1 MKKLINFCKV
11 KGDMFG
17 ESLLQYDTLDI
28 EIVMYFLNLSMPAMS
43 VRTYEIDKVFS
54 LLSKTLTVAEEA
66 FAVLQ
71 FENSMKRWIWLADKE
86 AIKKHTLQNQLQLQ
100 VDNDRENVDSIVDNL
115 DDDNIPAMMYQNNV
129 KKQKDNIY
137 TAGKWT
143 EEGLERYNKFIGIIQ
158 NRRLNAQLFE
168 QRLKAKMIEAISS
181 ESMRKKRKKRE
192 ITVGKTAEPKRKVI
206 VTNILNLSEV

>member
-1 MKKLINFCKV
+1 MKKLINFCKE
-11 KGDMFG
+11 KGDMFR

-86 AIKKHTLQNQLQLQ
+86 AIKNTHTTK
-100 VDNDRENVDSIVDNL
+100 S
-115 DDDNIPAMMYQNNV
+115 
-129 KKQKDNIY
+129 
-137 TAGKWT
+137 T
-143 EEGLERYNKFIGIIQ
+143 
-158 NRRLNAQLFE
+158 
-168 QRLKAKMIEAISS
+168 
-181 ESMRKKRKKRE
+181 
-192 ITVGKTAEPKRKVI
+192 TVT
-206 VTNILNLSEV
+206 S

>member
-1 MKKLINFCKV
+1 MKKLINFCKE
-11 KGDMFG
+11 KGDMFR

>member
-1 MKKLINFCKV
+1 M
-11 KGDMFG
+11 
-17 ESLLQYDTLDI
+17 
-28 EIVMYFLNLSMPAMS
+28 
-43 VRTYEIDKVFS
+43 
-54 LLSKTLTVAEEA
+54 
-66 FAVLQ
+66 
-71 FENSMKRWIWLADKE
+71 
-86 AIKKHTLQNQLQLQ
+86 
-100 VDNDRENVDSIVDNL
+100 DSIVDNL

-129 KKQKDNIY
+129 KKRKDNIY